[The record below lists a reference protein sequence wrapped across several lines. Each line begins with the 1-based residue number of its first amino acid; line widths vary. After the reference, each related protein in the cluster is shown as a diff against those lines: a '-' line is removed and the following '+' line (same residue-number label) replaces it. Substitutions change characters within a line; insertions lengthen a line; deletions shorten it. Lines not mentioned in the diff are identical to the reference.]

1 VGQTVTPLE
10 PIGALAVRQA
20 GKGPQRVPVNKTAS
34 SANVLEAAGS
44 PTWSLTVTGP
54 QAYTL
59 TLAELEELATAEAD
73 LPISCVEGWSASGRW
88 RGIRLLDLV
97 MRAGGDEAST
107 VTVVSLELESPYA
120 RSQVVGPQVG
130 AALLATHLNG
140 ERLDMDHG
148 YPVRLISPNRP
159 GVLNTKWLSRV
170 EVT

>member
-1 VGQTVTPLE
+1 
-10 PIGALAVRQA
+10 
-20 GKGPQRVPVNKTAS
+20 
-34 SANVLEAAGS
+34 
-44 PTWSLTVTGP
+44 
-54 QAYTL
+54 
-59 TLAELEELATAEAD
+59 
-73 LPISCVEGWSASGRW
+73 
-88 RGIRLLDLV
+88 

-107 VTVVSLELESPYA
+107 VTVVSLERESPYA